1 MGDLCLLVADVLVK
15 SQLAKT
21 AAPEIPQLGYLFG
34 ADDLAK
40 AQTVALASP
49 QVTTGVEFGAPEF
62 SQPGCQPQLA
72 TQIGAAQVGA
82 AQMGAIAPS
91 QQFATEIRAQEDN
104 LIDSLL
110 NDQQDSR
117 QVAKVSP
124 ALIPNFTDIPQAQAL
139 APQSGNQLYRQR
151 LEALRAGT
159 LYTRLASDSFYSAW
173 SQAQAKPSYTQWKQL
188 LALEARAVARGQGD
202 NRLSVVVG
210 DSLSLWFP
218 SQRLPEGQ
226 LWLNQGISGDTTGGI
241 LQRLSAFAQTRPD
254 TIYVM
259 AGINDLRRGHSDQLV
274 LNNLRQIMRQLHQKH
289 PGAEVVVQSILPT
302 RYAAIPSSR
311 IRSLNQRIAAIA
323 QQEKVSFLDL
333 YPYFTD
339 TQDHLN
345 RALTTD
351 GLHLNPRGYQVWQ
364 VALQQTESQLKIAR
378 YQRLTATAVSGTAV
392 R

>member
-1 MGDLCLLVADVLVK
+1 MSDLCLLVADVLVK

-21 AAPEIPQLGYLFG
+21 TAPEIPQVGYWQA
-34 ADDLAK
+34 ADKLNQ
-40 AQTVALASP
+40 AQTSTLSP
-49 QVTTGVEFGAPEF
+49 QVTTGVEASIPEF
-62 SQPGCQPQLA
+62 SQPGCS
-72 TQIGAAQVGA
+72 AQ
-82 AQMGAIAPS
+82 AQAPVQAPLGAIAPS
-91 QQFATEIRAQEDN
+91 QTLAQEIQVQEN
-104 LIDSLL
+104 TLIASVLD
-110 NDQQDSR
+110 DP

-124 ALIPNFTDIPQAQAL
+124 ALIPSFTDVPQARTV
-139 APQSGNQLYRQR
+139 APRSGSQLYRQR

-159 LYTRLASDSFYSAW
+159 LYTRIASNSFYAAW
-173 SQAQAKPSYTQWKQL
+173 SQAQAKPSYNQWKQL

-218 SQRLPEGQ
+218 AQRLPEGQ

-259 AGINDLRRGHSDQLV
+259 AGINDLRRGHSDQLI
-274 LNNLRQIMRQLHQKH
+274 LSNLRQIMRQLHQKH
-289 PGAEVVVQSILPT
+289 AGAEVVVQSILPT

-311 IRSLNQRIAAIA
+311 IRNLNQRIAAIA
-323 QQEKVSFLDL
+323 QQEGVSYLDL

-364 VALQQTESQLKIAR
+364 VALQQAESQIKIAR
-378 YQRLTATAVSGTAV
+378 YQRLTAAAASSSTV

>member
-1 MGDLCLLVADVLVK
+1 MSDLCLLVADVLVK
-15 SQLAKT
+15 SQLAKS
-21 AAPEIPQLGYLFG
+21 AAPEIPQIGYWQA
-34 ADDLAK
+34 ADK
-40 AQTVALASP
+40 FTQAQTSTLSP
-49 QVTTGVEFGAPEF
+49 QVATGVEASNPEF
-62 SQPGCQPQLA
+62 SQLGCSQA
-72 TQIGAAQVGA
+72 RVEG
-82 AQMGAIAPS
+82 GAIAPS
-91 QQFATEIRAQEDN
+91 QQFATEIRASEDN
-104 LIDSLL
+104 LIASIL
-110 NDQQDSR
+110 NDQRDNK

-124 ALIPNFTDIPQAQAL
+124 ALIPSFTDIPQAQTL
-139 APQSGNQLYRQR
+139 APRSGNQLYRQR

-159 LYTRLASDSFYSAW
+159 LYTRIASNSFYSAW
-173 SQAQAKPSYTQWKQL
+173 SQATTKPSYSQWKQL
-188 LALEARAVARGQGD
+188 LELEARAVARGQGD

-218 SQRLPEGQ
+218 AQRLPEGQ
-226 LWLNQGISGDTTGGI
+226 LWLNQGISGDTTSGI

-259 AGINDLRRGHSDQLV
+259 AGINDLRRGHSDQLI
-274 LNNLRQIMRQLHQKH
+274 LNNLRQIMRRLHQKH
-289 PGAEVVVQSILPT
+289 PGAEVMVQSILPT

-311 IRSLNQRIAAIA
+311 IRGLNQRIAAIA
-323 QQEKVSFLDL
+323 QQEGASYLDL

-378 YQRLTATAVSGTAV
+378 YQRLTAATIGGSVV

>member
-1 MGDLCLLVADVLVK
+1 MSDLCLLVADVLVK

-21 AAPEIPQLGYLFG
+21 AAPEIPQIGYLFA
-34 ADDLAK
+34 ADDLTK

-49 QVTTGVEFGAPEF
+49 QVTTGVEFGTPEF
-62 SQPGCQPQLA
+62 SQPECQPQL
-72 TQIGAAQVGA
+72 AAQVGA
-82 AQMGAIAPS
+82 AQVGAIAPS
-91 QQFATEIRAQEDN
+91 QAFATDVRAQEDT
-104 LIDSLL
+104 LIASVLD
-110 NDQQDSR
+110 NKP
-117 QVAKVSP
+117 VAKVSP
-124 ALIPNFTDIPQAQAL
+124 ALIPNITDIPQARTL
-139 APQSGNQLYRQR
+139 APRSGSQLYRQR

-173 SQAQAKPSYTQWKQL
+173 SQAQAKPSYTEWKQL
-188 LALEARAVARGQGD
+188 LELEARAVARGQGD
-202 NRLSVVVG
+202 NRLSVALG
-210 DSLSLWFP
+210 DSLSLWLP

-226 LWLNQGISGDTTGGI
+226 LWLNQGISGDTTSGI

-259 AGINDLRRGHSDQLV
+259 AGINDLRRGYSDQLI
-274 LNNLRQIMRQLHQKH
+274 LSNLRQIMRQLHQKH
-289 PGAEVVVQSILPT
+289 PEAQVVVQSILPT

-311 IRSLNQRIAAIA
+311 IRALNQRIAAIA

-333 YPYFTD
+333 YPYFAD

-378 YQRLTATAVSGTAV
+378 YQRLTATAVSRTAM